1 MTISMVIY
9 LHTSLY
15 FKNHFQ
21 NGQSYCTSR
30 VETKDFE
37 FLNAYPI
44 PTSGPLKESLPSIGR
59 YQYAIYTID
68 GKYLKG
74 SSYNGNTDYIE

>member
-1 MTISMVIY
+1 MVVCFEFDLACY
-9 LHTSLY
+9 NTL
-15 FKNHFQ
+15 
-21 NGQSYCTSR
+21 R
-30 VETKDFE
+30 VETKTE

-44 PTSGPLKESLPSIGR
+44 PTSGPLKVSLPSIG

-74 SSYNGNTDYIE
+74 NSLW